1 MARLA
6 GRTAIVTGGAKGIGR
21 HYSLALAAEGARV
34 MIADIADGRDV
45 ADEIAARYGANS
57 VASHITDVSD
67 EGAVKALVA
76 ATVERFGKIDVLVNN
91 AALFAPLQET
101 KCTEIDAALWDQVMA
116 VNLRGPF
123 LMVKYVTP
131 HMQAQGYGKIINIG
145 SGTAYRGIPW
155 MLHYVTSKG
164 GIVAMTRALSRELG
178 EHGIRVNTLA
188 PGFTLSETVVAEN
201 PGHVHTARDRA
212 VQSRALHR
220 DEHPQD
226 LIGALV
232 FLASADSDF
241 VTGQTIAVDGG
252 NVNT

>member
-1 MARLA
+1 MVRLA

-21 HYSLALAAEGARV
+21 HYSFALAAEGARV
-34 MIADIADGRDV
+34 MIADIADGEEV
-45 ADEIAARYGANS
+45 AREIAAAHGANS
-57 VASHITDVSD
+57 VASAIADVSD
-67 EGAVKALVA
+67 EGAVSRLVA
-76 ATVERFGKIDVLVNN
+76 AAIERFGRIDILVNN
-91 AALFAPLQET
+91 AALFAPLAEQ
-101 KCTEIDAALWDQVMA
+101 KCTEIDVATWDQVMA

-123 LMVKYVTP
+123 LMVKHVAP
-131 HMQAQGYGKIINIG
+131 HMRAQGYGKIINIG

-164 GIVAMTRALSRELG
+164 GIMAFTRALARELG

-188 PGFTLSETVVAEN
+188 PGFTMSDTVMAQN
-201 PGHVHTARDRA
+201 PGHVASARERA
-212 VQSRALHR
+212 VASRSLKR
-220 DEHPQD
+220 DETPAD
-226 LIGALV
+226 LLGALV

>member
-1 MARLA
+1 MPRLA

-34 MIADIADGRDV
+34 MIADIADGG
-45 ADEIAARYGANS
+45 ALAQEIAAAHGANS
-57 VASHITDVSD
+57 VAGMVADVSD

-76 ATVERFGKIDVLVNN
+76 ATMERFGKIDVLVNN
-91 AALFAPLQET
+91 AALYAPLQET
-101 KCTEIDAALWDQVMA
+101 KMTEIDAALWDKVMA

-123 LMVKYVTP
+123 LMVKHVAP
-131 HMQAQGYGKIINIG
+131 HMQAAGYGKIINIG
-145 SGTAYRGIPW
+145 SGTAFRGIPW

-164 GIVAMTRALSRELG
+164 GIMAMSRALARELG
-178 EHGIRVNTLA
+178 AHGIRVNTLA
-188 PGFTLSETVVAEN
+188 PGFTLSDTVMSEN
-201 PGHVHTARDRA
+201 PGHVHTARERA
-212 VQSRALHR
+212 VQSRSLAR

-226 LIGALV
+226 LLGALV

-241 VTGQTIAVDGG
+241 VTGQTLAVDGG